1 MHSPDYIPSSELM
14 EERLG
19 SLAERIPNFRVVDQI
34 DGLSAQGRWAAAL
47 GSINHPN
54 PKRDQPPLMLFAIF
68 VVIDLTNNCI
78 RMANPLPPGGF
89 KESTLFKYM
98 AASMSEPMQGLPAR
112 PMDLVCPQPSVAR
125 ILRPLML
132 RVGVKTEVHDIIG
145 FEAVFDALSE
155 DLLDLH

>member
-1 MHSPDYIPSSELM
+1 MHPDYIPTSELM

-19 SLAERIPNFRVVDQI
+19 GLAERIPNFRVVDQV
-34 DGLSAQGRWAAAL
+34 DGLVAQGRWATAL

-54 PKRDQPPLMLFAIF
+54 PKHDQPPLMLFAIF

-78 RMANPLPPGGF
+78 RMANPLPPGSF

-98 AASMSEPMQGLPAR
+98 AASMKEPMQGMPAR
-112 PMDLVCPQPSVAR
+112 PTQLVCPKPLVAR
-125 ILRPLML
+125 ILRRLML
-132 RVGVKTEVHDIIG
+132 RVGVKTEIHDIIG
-145 FEAVFDALSE
+145 FEAVFEALSE